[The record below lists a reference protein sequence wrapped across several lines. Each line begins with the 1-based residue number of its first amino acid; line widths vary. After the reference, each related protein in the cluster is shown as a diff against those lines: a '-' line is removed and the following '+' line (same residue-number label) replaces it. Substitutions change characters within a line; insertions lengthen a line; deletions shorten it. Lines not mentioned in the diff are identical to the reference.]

1 MKNYKSL
8 GFTLIEVMVVV
19 AIIGILS
26 AIALPAY
33 TDYLTRG
40 RIPQATTG
48 LSDLRVRLEQFYQDN
63 RHYGS
68 TVAGPA
74 CGVANPPNTA
84 NFRFTCTWGA
94 GAEATTQFFIA
105 TATGI
110 GPMNGFTYTINQNNR
125 RATTGVPT
133 AAWGAVPQTV
143 GSECWIVS
151 KGGRC

>member
-1 MKNYKSL
+1 MKRSKNY
-8 GFTLIEVMVVV
+8 GFTLIELMVTVV
-19 AIIGILS
+19 IIGILS
-26 AIALPAY
+26 AIAIPAY
-33 TDYLTRG
+33 TDYVTRG

-63 RHYGS
+63 RNYGS

-74 CGVANPPNTA
+74 CGVANPANTA
-84 NFRFTCTWGA
+84 NFTFTCTRGGGA
-94 GAEATTQFFIA
+94 SNQFFTA

-110 GPMNGFTYTINQNNR
+110 GPMAGFVYTINQNNV

-133 AAWGAVPQTV
+133 SAWGAVPQT
-143 GSECWIVS
+143 GGAECWIVA